1 MSRPPGPDGPDPF
14 SPFLPPRTRGP
25 LGRNDA
31 ADPSVNAYPGD
42 TPGTL
47 GVNDGSAW
55 QARILQIRNVAA
67 VAKSGIIKV
76 PRHLVIQVPK
86 TKTIVKTYLKNTV
99 GGGSFKVHSDG
110 MANVG
115 GPNTG
120 ARNTKLPDVKVT
132 FNKKKLVYEIK
143 SIVIYTLMHVKKPNP
158 KALPVV
164 GKNVTNDPKLGVR
177 WPADIV
183 ESKGYWKKVI
193 ENMESYQSGG
203 DRKGHVPEWYAAGS
217 TYYHEGIHNQQ
228 FRAWLKKKTFFI
240 LRKLEQEVGDN
251 LKYYT
256 RLTKKDVEKEAQK
269 AIKKL
274 IPDGFGDGTAYEKE
288 AYTKTYQK
296 IWVPVIKKIKADAR
310 KKGWK

>member
-1 MSRPPGPDGPDPF
+1 MSRPPGPDSPNPF

-47 GVNDGSAW
+47 GVNDGAAY
-55 QARILQIRNVAA
+55 QTRNVAV
-67 VAKSGIIKV
+67 VARSGRVKV

-86 TKTIVKTYLKNTV
+86 TKTIVKTFSGNTT
-99 GGGSFKVHSDG
+99 GGGRFKLHCDG
-110 MANVG
+110 MSNRGGANVG
-115 GPNTG
+115 
-120 ARNTKLPDVKVT
+120 ALNTKLPDVQVT
-132 FNKKKLVYEIK
+132 FNKKNLVYEIK
-143 SIVIYTLMHVKKPNP
+143 SIVIYTLMHVKNPDP

-177 WPADIV
+177 KPADIV

-203 DRKGHVPEWYAAGS
+203 NPNGQSTDLKWYAAGS
-217 TYYHEGIHNQQ
+217 TDYHEGIHNQQ

-240 LRKLEQEVGDN
+240 LRKLEQEVGDS

-256 RLTKKDVEKEAQK
+256 RPTKKDVEKEAQK
-269 AIKKL
+269 AIKIL
-274 IPDGFGDGTAYEKE
+274 TPDGFGDGTAYEKE
-288 AYTKTYQK
+288 AYNKTYQK

-310 KKGWK
+310 GAGWK